1 MLDILSGLDPMAS
14 LSVEVLSDHIVIR
27 DPSTGFSV
35 TYRRAYERGAL
46 IADDNLR
53 HEPSRAELSFL
64 AAAWKAAYAEA
75 KALGW
80 LWQYR

>member
-1 MLDILSGLDPMAS
+1 MLAPESS
-14 LSVEVLSDHIVIR
+14 LSVEVFDDRIVIQ
-27 DPSTGFSV
+27 DPGSGFSV
-35 TYRRAYERGAL
+35 TYWRAFERGAL

-53 HEPSRAELSFL
+53 DDSSQAELKFL

-80 LWQYR
+80 LWRHR